1 MEEKREQKLD
11 IELNAEIAQGVYS
24 NFQIVQHSPSEF
36 VVDFLQ
42 VMPGVPKAQVRSRII
57 LAPMHAK
64 KLLYAL
70 QDNISRY
77 EKTNGKI
84 TDNTENNYTII
95 NPLGQA

>member
-64 KLLYAL
+64 KTSIRFA
-70 QDNISRY
+70 R
-77 EKTNGKI
+77 
-84 TDNTENNYTII
+84 
-95 NPLGQA
+95 

>member
-11 IELNAEIAQGVYS
+11 IELSAEVSQGIYS
-24 NFQIVQHSPSEF
+24 NLQIVQHSPSEF
-36 VVDFLQ
+36 IVDFLQ
-42 VMPGVPKAQVRSRII
+42 IMPGVPKAQVKSRII

-70 QDNISRY
+70 QENISRY

-84 TDNTENNYTII
+84 TDNTATDYTLI
-95 NPLGQA
+95 NPLGKA